1 MARSFFVVKLGTMST
16 AKQRG
21 YFGFGAER
29 ISKPMNLGNLM
40 RSAHAFGA
48 SFTFTVDANRTI
60 GNPLSDTSNSPK
72 HLPYYAWKNIAEM
85 QLPSQCQLVG
95 IEFLE
100 TAVDLPSFR
109 HPLRAAYVLG
119 SERGSLSPPMLEKC
133 DHIVKIP
140 TAFCLNLAVAG
151 AIIMYDR
158 MRMLGRF
165 APPPVG
171 SGGPVEELAP
181 HIHGT
186 PVIRRSDEA

>member
-1 MARSFFVVKLGTMST
+1 MST

-60 GNPLSDTSNSPK
+60 GNPLSDTSNSPR
-72 HLPYYAWKNIAEM
+72 HLPYYAWKSVAEM
-85 QLPSQCQLVG
+85 QLPRHCQLVG
-95 IEFLE
+95 VEFLDE
-100 TAVDLPSFR
+100 ATELPSFR

-119 SERGSLSPPMLEKC
+119 SERGSLSPGMLAKC
-133 DHIVKIP
+133 DHVVKIP
-140 TAFCLNLAVAG
+140 TAFCINLAVAG

-158 MRMLGRF
+158 VRSLGRF
-165 APPPVG
+165 PPPPVG
-171 SGGPVEELAP
+171 SRGPVEALAA
-181 HIHGT
+181 HVHGK
-186 PVIRRSDEA
+186 PVLRREDEA